1 MQCFSFRLQ
10 MQQLFSL
17 FLILLTSFN
26 KQVLL
31 KKSKIGSRLSK
42 IDSRFQGNRR
52 WQPVVLAEEELNH
65 LSISPVIFSKDIVLL
80 YNHIKD
86 VWYFHQKNCRRSK
99 MMLWKVQSQNVF
111 HSDKEYC
118 LVSYSETILNACLW

>member
-1 MQCFSFRLQ
+1 MFFFSFTDATAF
-10 MQQLFSL
+10 FSM

-31 KKSKIGSRLSK
+31 KKSK

-86 VWYFHQKNCRRSK
+86 V
-99 MMLWKVQSQNVF
+99 
-111 HSDKEYC
+111 
-118 LVSYSETILNACLW
+118 

>member
-1 MQCFSFRLQ
+1 MFFFSFTDATAF
-10 MQQLFSL
+10 FSM

-31 KKSKIGSRLSK
+31 KKSKIDSRLSK

-86 VWYFHQKNCRRSK
+86 V
-99 MMLWKVQSQNVF
+99 
-111 HSDKEYC
+111 
-118 LVSYSETILNACLW
+118 

>member
-1 MQCFSFRLQ
+1 MFFFSFTDATAF
-10 MQQLFSL
+10 FSM

-31 KKSKIGSRLSK
+31 KKSKIDSRLSK

-52 WQPVVLAEEELNH
+52 WQPMVLAEEELNH

-86 VWYFHQKNCRRSK
+86 V
-99 MMLWKVQSQNVF
+99 
-111 HSDKEYC
+111 
-118 LVSYSETILNACLW
+118 

>member
-1 MQCFSFRLQ
+1 MFFFSFTDATTF
-10 MQQLFSL
+10 FSM

-31 KKSKIGSRLSK
+31 KKSKIDSRLSK

-65 LSISPVIFSKDIVLL
+65 LSISSVIFSKDIVLL

-86 VWYFHQKNCRRSK
+86 V
-99 MMLWKVQSQNVF
+99 
-111 HSDKEYC
+111 
-118 LVSYSETILNACLW
+118 

>member
-1 MQCFSFRLQ
+1 M
-10 MQQLFSL
+10 

-31 KKSKIGSRLSK
+31 KKSKIDSRLSE

-65 LSISPVIFSKDIVLL
+65 LSISSVIFSKDIVLL

-86 VWYFHQKNCRRSK
+86 V
-99 MMLWKVQSQNVF
+99 
-111 HSDKEYC
+111 
-118 LVSYSETILNACLW
+118 

>member
-1 MQCFSFRLQ
+1 MFFFSFTDATAF
-10 MQQLFSL
+10 FSM

-31 KKSKIGSRLSK
+31 KKSKIDSRLSK

-52 WQPVVLAEEELNH
+52 WQPVVLGEEELNH

-86 VWYFHQKNCRRSK
+86 V
-99 MMLWKVQSQNVF
+99 
-111 HSDKEYC
+111 
-118 LVSYSETILNACLW
+118 